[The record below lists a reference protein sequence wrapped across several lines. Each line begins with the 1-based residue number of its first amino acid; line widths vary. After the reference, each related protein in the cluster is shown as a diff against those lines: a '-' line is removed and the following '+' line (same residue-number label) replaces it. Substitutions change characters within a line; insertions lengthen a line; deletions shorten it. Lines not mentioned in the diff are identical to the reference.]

1 MIALIIQK
9 CMRLISQPKGEDYFT
24 NDISNPLISLKNC
37 FNQQPFTTGNSG
49 KMQQIKNNHSSK
61 PVLPVKWN
69 LGLERYIK

>member
-37 FNQQPFTTGNSG
+37 FINSRSLLRVVG
-49 KMQQIKNNHSSK
+49 KCNKLKIITHQ
-61 PVLPVKWN
+61 N
-69 LGLERYIK
+69 LCYL